1 MSITFFVPGG
11 QIMKKKI
18 LLITIIVCILLCMT
32 ACKKK
37 EQSESGRTT
46 ESGQTETSVVENK
59 NFIKEIKDKL
69 KMDKELSI
77 EDIKNKYEIDAKE
90 SFSEFICL
98 VNSKE
103 DKYEE
108 VLVGK
113 LKNEKQLEE
122 IQNYLARRV
131 EAIRLEVKD
140 EKIKSSLEQLSSV
153 INQEEKG
160 YVIMIVS
167 ENAQDLLN
175 EIESLM

>member
-1 MSITFFVPGG
+1 M
-11 QIMKKKI
+11 
-18 LLITIIVCILLCMT
+18 
-32 ACKKK
+32 
-37 EQSESGRTT
+37 
-46 ESGQTETSVVENK
+46 
-59 NFIKEIKDKL
+59 
-69 KMDKELSI
+69 
-77 EDIKNKYEIDAKE
+77 
-90 SFSEFICL
+90 
-98 VNSKE
+98 
-103 DKYEE
+103 
-108 VLVGK
+108 LVGK